1 MGNKQSVIRLVAVLI
16 IAGIGAAIYLLRPAA
31 NDAALQDHT
40 PETTS
45 AQALPR
51 LLDLGADKCVPC
63 KMMAPILEEMKIEFS
78 EVFTV
83 DFVDV
88 WKNPDA
94 SEPYGLKIIPTQIF
108 FDAQGKELFRHEGFL
123 GREEILA
130 KWNELGISI
139 PVEES

>member
-16 IAGIGAAIYLLRPAA
+16 IAGVGAAIYLLRPAA

-40 PETTS
+40 SETTS

-63 KMMAPILEEMKIEFS
+63 KMMAPILEEMKVEFA

-108 FDAQGKELFRHEGFL
+108 FDAQGKELFRHEGFF

-139 PVEES
+139 PAEES